1 VRIQSLQSELDR
13 QESTRRESRDALRAS
28 ETALSD
34 INRALREL
42 DVRARDAATRAR
54 DAEARQRAGEMAI
67 QRRQAEIGRLLAA
80 TYVSGAPGALR
91 LALAGEDPAE
101 SARQLHYA
109 ALASGAAARTLD
121 AYRANV
127 RELESLRRAA
137 RDEAAAVEAVE
148 RERRA
153 ERERAAAERR
163 ERQKVMDKIAGEL
176 RRSRRE
182 MRVLQAD
189 ETRLSR
195 VIEEI
200 GKVLAARPGAGHA
213 TRPAPPQS
221 PAPRPAPSPG
231 PDAAPMPAGA
241 FSTLRGRLRLPV
253 RGELAARAG
262 AQAGDG
268 GAGRKGVFI
277 RSAEGESVRSVAA
290 GRVVFADWMRGF
302 GNLIIVDHG
311 ESYLS
316 VYGNN
321 EALLKRPGDAV
332 SAGEALATVGAT
344 GGNEETGLY
353 FELRHLGK
361 AFDPLRWIGR

>member
-1 VRIQSLQSELDR
+1 
-13 QESTRRESRDALRAS
+13 
-28 ETALSD
+28 
-34 INRALREL
+34 
-42 DVRARDAATRAR
+42 
-54 DAEARQRAGEMAI
+54 M
-67 QRRQAEIGRLLAA
+67 
-80 TYVSGAPGALR
+80 
-91 LALAGEDPAE
+91 
-101 SARQLHYA
+101 
-109 ALASGAAARTLD
+109 
-121 AYRANV
+121 
-127 RELESLRRAA
+127 RELEGLRRAA
-137 RDEAAAVEAVE
+137 RDEAAAVEAVDL
-148 RERRA
+148 ERRA

-213 TRPAPPQS
+213 PRPASP
-221 PAPRPAPSPG
+221 PAPRPSPAPA
-231 PDAAPMPAGA
+231 PDAAPVPAGA

-253 RGELAARAG
+253 RGELAARSG
-262 AQAGDG
+262 AQAGD